1 MPEQYP
7 SVGAEE
13 GSGEYLG
20 ETSRRDEAAVAAFA
34 SEDADDLMRELESL
48 EARLA
53 LVTDLV
59 RELRADNAELR
70 EQNLEL
76 VRERDALWR
85 ERGVVSAR
93 LAQIIAKVDA
103 LRGET

>member
-7 SVGAEE
+7 SIG
-13 GSGEYLG
+13 
-20 ETSRRDEAAVAAFA
+20 
-34 SEDADDLMRELESL
+34 SEDGADEYFGESIDRREGDGAADLMRELESL
-48 EARLA
+48 EARLGR
-53 LVTDLV
+53 VTDLV
-59 RELRADNAELR
+59 RELRVENAELR
-70 EQNLEL
+70 EQNRDLA
-76 VRERDALWR
+76 RERDALFR